1 MFDIKHFYNM
11 FSLLG
16 QTAPLPS
23 RIQQN
28 QQDQQQQQTE
38 QQNTQPA
45 VEVEHHADQALWV

>member
-1 MFDIKHFYNM
+1 M

-28 QQDQQQQQTE
+28 QQDQQTE

-45 VEVEHHADQALWV
+45 VEVEHHAEQALWV

>member
-1 MFDIKHFYNM
+1 MIPQYMFL
-11 FSLLG
+11 LLG

-45 VEVEHHADQALWV
+45 VEVEHHAEQALWV